1 MYHEDPV
8 IMLLEG
14 RIVEPGIGY
23 DLAEWGIRV
32 NVEDFSE
39 WRRAYSS
46 KRGLRYWKTRCLGR
60 PISNI
65 FSKRVESGRLD
76 VSIIINKDI
85 HS

>member
-1 MYHEDPV
+1 MHHEDPV
-8 IMLLEG
+8 IMLLKG
-14 RIVEPGIGY
+14 RIVEARVSH
-23 DLAEWGIRV
+23 DLAEWSIRV

-39 WRRAYSS
+39 WRRSYSS
-46 KRGLRYWKTRCLGR
+46 KRGLRYWKMRCLGR